1 MALHPVNF
9 TEKRAAHRFLP
20 KRVVTIDGLINHPT
34 RAHGVS
40 MHANDSSPTS
50 AKGLLSTP
58 QSVIAATIAGFAA
71 FTTLGVG
78 LALLLAWDALGLGSR
93 IALAA
98 LMALAWVF
106 GVLGVRIARRAAKHC
121 VSEISAVFQ
130 NLQGQEADLSCTMQ
144 DVDNPDLRQITTC
157 YNAFLGNVRNLVARI
172 RRMGVD
178 IALDSTRMAK
188 SVLDTR
194 AKTSRQGDISEE
206 VAMAS
211 NEANLAI
218 TEIARNTQYVS
229 EKTTSNLNTAHH
241 SHAELQDVTDK
252 IHRINTI
259 VESFRGT
266 VDDLGKSSANILSI
280 VTIINGISEQTN
292 LLSLNATIEA
302 ARAGEHGKGF
312 AVVAEEV
319 RELSR
324 RIKPATEEISN
335 NIEAMIEIV
344 KRTQTETAQILDYA
358 RDTDRVVTAATAN
371 FQNMIGDFDT
381 ANEQLI
387 KIAAAIEELS
397 TNNSDVVRKVN
408 DINALSQE
416 IAADMNASAT
426 SVDALNGVTEQ
437 MLELVARFKTG
448 EGKFDAVIATAKQI
462 RDDYQSRIQA
472 MKDRGIN
479 VFDAQHKPVPNTNPQ
494 KYLTAFS
501 DPFAKEMQAVVDEAA
516 KRIPGVIY
524 CLAIDRKGYL
534 PIHHGAVSQ
543 PMTGDP
549 ARDLL
554 HSRHQ
559 RIYLNNRTE
568 QRRCSHTEPLLM
580 QTYMRDTGE
589 ILNDLSMPIHVDGK
603 HWGAFIMGF
612 DPRKMF
618 TDN

>member
-1 MALHPVNF
+1 MKKL
-9 TEKRAAHRFLP
+9 
-20 KRVVTIDGLINHPT
+20 
-34 RAHGVS
+34 
-40 MHANDSSPTS
+40 DSSATS
-50 AKGLLSTP
+50 GTGMFSSQQGTITATTMGL
-58 QSVIAATIAGFAA
+58 ATL
-71 FTTLGVG
+71 TTIGVG
-78 LALLLAWDALGLGSR
+78 VALLAAWDALGMGIRVALVML
-93 IALAA
+93 IALAWIFGI
-98 LMALAWVF
+98 LAM
-106 GVLGVRIARRAAKHC
+106 RRMRRDAAQGAAD
-121 VSEISAVFQ
+121 IGAVFQ

-144 DVDNPDLRQITTC
+144 NVDNPDLQHISTC
-157 YNAFLGNVRNLVARI
+157 YNAFLGNVREMVGRI
-172 RRMGVD
+172 RQMGID

-194 AKTSRQGDISEE
+194 TKTSRQGAISEE

-211 NEANLAI
+211 NEANAAI
-218 TEIARNTQYVS
+218 AEIAQNTQYVA
-229 EKTTSNLNTAHH
+229 EKTTNNLNTAHR

-252 IHRINTI
+252 IHKINAI
-259 VESFRGT
+259 VESFRNT

-302 ARAGEHGKGF
+302 ARAGEQGKGF

-335 NIEAMIEIV
+335 NIEAMIKIV
-344 KRTQTETAQILDYA
+344 KRTQTETVQILDYA
-358 RDTDRVVTAATAN
+358 RDTDNVVTAATAN
-371 FQNMIGDFDT
+371 FQHMIGDFGT
-381 ANEQLI
+381 ANDQLI

-397 TNNSDVVRKVN
+397 TNNSDVVQKVN

-416 IAADMNASAT
+416 IAEDMNVSAT
-426 SVDALNGVTEQ
+426 SVDTLNEVTEK

-448 EGKFDAVIATAKQI
+448 EGKFDAVMATAKQI
-462 RDDYQSRIQA
+462 RDEYQARIQA
-472 MKDRGIN
+472 MKDRGVN
-479 VFDAQHKPVPNTNPQ
+479 VFDAQYKPVPKTNPQ
-494 KYLTAFS
+494 KYITTFSEAFT
-501 DPFAKEMQAVVDEAA
+501 KEMQTAVDEAM
-516 KRIPGVIY
+516 KRLPGVIY
-524 CLAIDRKGYL
+524 CLPIDRKGYL
-534 PIHHGAVSQ
+534 PTNHGAVSQ

-549 ARDLL
+549 ARDLI

-559 RIYLNNRTE
+559 RIYLDNRTE

-589 ILNDLSMPIHVDGK
+589 ILNDLSMPIYVDGK

-618 TDN
+618 SDN

>member
-1 MALHPVNF
+1 MKTTDPSA
-9 TEKRAAHRFLP
+9 
-20 KRVVTIDGLINHPT
+20 
-34 RAHGVS
+34 
-40 MHANDSSPTS
+40 SSG
-50 AKGLLSTP
+50 KGALSTLRGK
-58 QSVIAATIAGFAA
+58 IAAAVTGLVALNA
-71 FTTLGVG
+71 LGVG
-78 LALLLAWDALGLGSR
+78 WALLTAWDSLPAATR
-93 IALAA
+93 IVLVVLLILAA
-98 LMALAWVF
+98 AAGAFAMKALQREASK
-106 GVLGVRIARRAAKHC
+106 GVA
-121 VSEISAVFQ
+121 EIGAVFQ

-144 DVDNPDLRQITTC
+144 DVDNPDLQHISTC
-157 YNAFLGNVRNLVARI
+157 YNAFLGSVRELVERI
-172 RRMGVD
+172 RKMGID

-188 SVLDTR
+188 SVFDTR
-194 AKTSRQGDISEE
+194 SKTSRQGAIAEE

-211 NEANLAI
+211 NEANTAI
-218 TEIARNTQYVS
+218 AEIAQNTQYVA
-229 EKTTSNLNTAHH
+229 EKTTSNLNTAHS

-252 IHRINTI
+252 IHRINDI
-259 VESFRGT
+259 VESFRNT

-335 NIEAMIEIV
+335 NISAMIKIV
-344 KRTQTETAQILDYA
+344 ERTQTETAQILDYA
-358 RDTDRVVTAATAN
+358 RDTDSVVTAATEN
-371 FQNMIGDFDT
+371 FQRMIGDFET
-381 ANEQLI
+381 ANDQLI

-397 TNNSDVVRKVN
+397 TNNSDVVQKVN
-408 DINALSQE
+408 NINALSQE
-416 IAADMNASAT
+416 IAADMNVSAT
-426 SVDALNGVTEQ
+426 SVDTLNGVTEQ

-448 EGKFDAVIATAKQI
+448 EGKFDAVIATARQF
-462 RDDYQSRIQA
+462 RDDYQTRIQA
-472 MKDRGIN
+472 MKDRGVN
-479 VFDAQHKPVPNTNPQ
+479 VFDTQYRPVPNTNPQ
-494 KYLTAFS
+494 KFLTAFS
-501 DPFAKEMQAVVDEAA
+501 EIFVKEMQSVVDENV
-516 KRIPGVIY
+516 KKIPGTIY

-534 PIHHGAVSQ
+534 PVHHGAVSQ

-568 QRRCSHTEPLLM
+568 QRRCSHTEPLLL

-589 ILNDLSMPIHVDGK
+589 ILNDLSMPIYVDGK

-618 TDN
+618 ADGA